1 MASAEM
7 SKRLASELERIVL
20 ERIAGN
26 RLVLPAMPSVPQR
39 CLDILRDLDYNVRK
53 LVKELEA
60 EPVLSLLVVRAAN
73 AASYGRS
80 NGMQALD
87 QAVVRIGARGLKTL
101 ITEYA
106 VNELFESSNRQ
117 LKEANR
123 RVWEHSI
130 VVALLA
136 RDIAALIGGG
146 LEPDTCYL
154 AGLLHDIGKPVLAAM
169 ILEVDRKLGRAT
181 PGWIDVNAWTQIIET
196 SHRKVGIAV
205 AAEWKLPDPI
215 AAAIRDCSD
224 YDGADRTSVGNV
236 VRLANALARREG
248 HTTGPIDAADVEAMV
263 MVGMSMLGG
272 DTSVV
277 DRLVNNIGSRLP
289 AGPGG

>member
-1 MASAEM
+1 MASADM
-7 SKRLASELERIVL
+7 PRKLASELERIVL
-20 ERIAGN
+20 DRVASN
-26 RLVLPAMPSVPQR
+26 RLVLPAMPTVPQR
-39 CLDILRDLDYNVRK
+39 CLDILRDPDFNVRK

-60 EPVLSLLVVRAAN
+60 EPVLALLVVRAAN
-73 AASYGRS
+73 TASYGRGGGS
-80 NGMQALD
+80 QALD
-87 QAVVRIGARGLKTL
+87 QAVVRIGARQLKTL

-123 RVWEHSI
+123 KVWEHSV

-136 RDIAALIGGG
+136 RDIAALVGNI
-146 LEPDTCYL
+146 EPDTCYL
-154 AGLLHDIGKPVLAAM
+154 AGLLHDIGKPVLGAM
-169 ILEVDRKLGRAT
+169 MLEVDRKLGRAT
-181 PGWIDVNAWTQIIET
+181 PGWIDLSGWTQVIES
-196 SHRKVGIAV
+196 SHRKVGLAV
-205 AAEWKLPDPI
+205 ATEWKLPDAI
-215 AAAIRDCSD
+215 TSAIRDCSD

-236 VRLANALARREG
+236 VRLANALAKREG
-248 HTTGPIDAADVEAMV
+248 YTTGPIDAADVEAMI

-277 DRLVNNIGSRLP
+277 DRLVNNIGSRIP

>member
-1 MASAEM
+1 MGTADLP
-7 SKRLASELERIVL
+7 KKLGSELERIVL
-20 ERIAGN
+20 ERIANN

-39 CLDILRDLDYNVRK
+39 CLDILREPDFNVRK

-60 EPVLSLLVVRAAN
+60 EPVLALLVTRAAN
-73 AASYGRS
+73 SASHARS
-80 NGMQALD
+80 GGMQALD
-87 QAVVRIGARGLKTL
+87 QAVVRIGVRPLRTL

-117 LKEANR
+117 IKDANR
-123 RVWEHSI
+123 RVWEHSL

-136 RDIAALIGGG
+136 RDIAALVGNV
-146 LEPDTCYL
+146 EPDACYL

-169 ILEVDRKLGRAT
+169 MLEIDRKLSRAT
-181 PGWIDVNAWTQIIET
+181 PGWIDLGAWTKIIET
-196 SHRKVGIAV
+196 FHRKVGVAV
-205 AAEWKLPDPI
+205 AIEWKLPDAI

-224 YDGADRTSVGNV
+224 YDGADRASIGNV
-236 VRLANALARREG
+236 VRLANALAKREG
-248 HTTGPIDAADVEAMV
+248 YTTGPIDAADVEAMI

-277 DRLVNNIGSRLP
+277 DRLVSTIGSRLP
-289 AGPGG
+289 GT